1 MLRYLMA
8 VFFAVLG
15 TVQAVVAAEASQ
27 PPRPAIAIIIDDM
40 GQRLD
45 AGVRAVMLPASLTY
59 SFLPHTPYVRPLA
72 ILAHRRGRE
81 VMLHLPME
89 ALDHR
94 PMGEGGLR
102 EGVARQELARI
113 LRDDLASVPHV
124 SGVNNH
130 MGSLLTQEA
139 QPMGWLMS
147 EIARRKGL
155 YFVDSHTSKYSVAW
169 DVARQYRIPS
179 LQRQVFLD
187 HDRDPAAIAYQFR
200 RLLTLARRQG
210 VALAIGHPHR
220 QTLAFLERA
229 LPLLE
234 TEGIDILPVSALI
247 RRARLYTPRKRPP
260 LLARRFVEQASA
272 KAEN

>member
-8 VFFAVLG
+8 VLLAVLG
-15 TVQAVVAAEASQ
+15 TAQAAVAAEVGQ
-27 PPRPAIAIIIDDM
+27 PLRPAIAIIIDDM
-40 GQRLD
+40 GLRLD
-45 AGVRAVMLPASLTY
+45 AGARAILLPAPLTY
-59 SFLPHTPYVRPLA
+59 SFLPRTHYARPLA

-94 PMGEGGLR
+94 PMGDGGLH
-102 EGVARQELARI
+102 EGVRRRELARI
-113 LRDDLASVPHV
+113 LREDLASVPYV
-124 SGVNNH
+124 SGINNH

-139 QPMGWLMS
+139 RPMGWLMS
-147 EIARRKGL
+147 EIARLKGL

-169 DVARQYRIPS
+169 DVAREYRIPS

-200 RLLTLARRQG
+200 RLLKLAREQG
-210 VALAIGHPHR
+210 VALAIGHPYR

-234 TEGIDILPVSALI
+234 AEGIDILPVSALI
-247 RRARLYTPRKRPP
+247 QRARLYVPRTRPP
-260 LLARRFVEQASA
+260 LLARRFDGRLSG